1 MHPVIIS
8 NKIQL
13 AVLDVFF
20 LSYTCPLN
28 RNDLLAFLKLNN
40 KTSVIP
46 SVDSF

>member
-28 RNDLLAFLKLNN
+28 RNDLLAFLKLN